1 MSDTS
6 TSIGS
11 LANLLSLYRN
21 DERIAQVANALA
33 APSARVQVA
42 GTIGSAKAL
51 VAQSVIAKHP
61 GVHVFVL
68 HNRDEAAYFLNDLEA
83 LRGKVESGKLK
94 GEKGNGMEDSL
105 FFFPASSRSPYDPD
119 GHHDPD
125 RVTRTEVLETLSSSA
140 PLGLTGGNGTSL
152 TIITYPEALVP
163 LVVDKEVMQKN
174 TLTIKRGEE
183 LPIDTLEE
191 WLYETG
197 FQRTEFVYEP
207 GRFSIRGGIVD
218 IFSYGNDRPYR
229 IELFGDTVESVRRF
243 DPQDQLTVE
252 FLKEAVI
259 VPDLVASGSPV
270 PSGSPAGDLEARSH
284 QHFFAQLPEDAV
296 VWINDMQAIGDAA
309 NNELKRLK
317 NAFAMA
323 PKAESHIAPE
333 QLLATDSALIKGLL
347 GFRKVF
353 WGNAVHHR
361 GTEGTENAMGER
373 GNAVHHRG
381 TEDTENAM
389 GDWGNTDGTS
399 NTNQQSP
406 ITYHL
411 SPITNHQPPI
421 TKTHNSVDFHLRP
434 QPSFAKDF
442 KILSGDLHNKQNAG
456 YTNII
461 ACNSVKQSERL
472 YTIFRDMEHEVD
484 FAPLV
489 LDLHEGFVDPD
500 LKLALYT
507 DHQIFER
514 YHRYRLKE
522 GFRKNAQALTL
533 KELTQLKPGDL
544 VVHIDHGIGVFSG
557 LETIDA
563 GGSKQEA
570 IRLKYR
576 DNDILYVGIHS
587 LHRVSK
593 FSGEEGGTAPAVS
606 KLGSPAWKN
615 LKEKTKK
622 KIKALAFDLIKLYA
636 QRKNNPGFAFLP
648 DTYLQHELEA
658 SFIYEDTP
666 DQEKATADVK
676 RDMEKPVPMDRL
688 ICGDVG
694 FGKTEVA
701 IRAAFKAATDGKQ
714 VAVLVPTTI
723 LALQHAKT
731 FRARMK
737 DLPVRVDYINR
748 FRTGS
753 ATKEILKELKE
764 GKIDI
769 LIGTHRLVGKDVQW
783 KDLGLLI
790 IDEEQKFGVNV
801 KDKLKALRAHVDTLT
816 LTATPIPRT
825 LQFSLMGARDLSIIS
840 TPPPNRYPVTTIL
853 QPYDEVT
860 IRGAIEYELSRGGQ
874 VYFLHDKVKNIEFI
888 ADMIRKLVPGV
899 KVGVGHGQL
908 EGHKL
913 EEVMMD
919 FIEGET
925 DVLVC
930 TTIVENGLDI
940 PNANTIIINEAQN
953 FGLSD
958 LHQMRGRVG
967 RSNKKAYCYLLAP
980 SPHLLPDLSRKR
992 LQAIEQFSDLGSGI
1006 HIAMKDLDIRG
1017 AGDLLGAEQS
1027 GFINDIGFETYHK
1040 ILEETVR
1047 ELKDEHFKE
1056 LFADAQD
1063 HALARGSRRDQSDD
1077 CIIETDLTMLIPA
1090 GYVSETAE
1098 RLALYRRLDDIKDEA
1113 ELQAFA
1119 AEVQDRFGPIP
1130 HEVNELMEAIRLRW
1144 LGQRMGLEK
1153 MILKKGDLRGTFI
1166 ADQKHAFFESDSFN
1180 AILRA
1185 VQAQP
1190 KRFKVYEK
1198 AGTLRISV
1206 AAVKNI
1212 GEAKAAMESVV
1223 GVKEVA

>member
-1 MSDTS
+1 M
-6 TSIGS
+6 
-11 LANLLSLYRN
+11 R
-21 DERIAQVANALA
+21 
-33 APSARVQVA
+33 
-42 GTIGSAKAL
+42 
-51 VAQSVIAKHP
+51 
-61 GVHVFVL
+61 
-68 HNRDEAAYFLNDLEA
+68 
-83 LRGKVESGKLK
+83 
-94 GEKGNGMEDSL
+94 
-105 FFFPASSRSPYDPD
+105 
-119 GHHDPD
+119 
-125 RVTRTEVLETLSSSA
+125 
-140 PLGLTGGNGTSL
+140 
-152 TIITYPEALVP
+152 
-163 LVVDKEVMQKN
+163 KN

-183 LPIDTLEE
+183 LPIDTLED
-191 WLYETG
+191 WLQEMG

-218 IFSYGNDRPYR
+218 IFSYGNDKPYR
-229 IELFGDTVESVRRF
+229 IELYGDSVESVRFF
-243 DPQDQLTVE
+243 DPQDQLTVQR
-252 FLKEAVI
+252 LAQAVI
-259 VPDLVASGSPV
+259 VPDLHAAGSSPDDPAATSG
-270 PSGSPAGDLEARSH
+270 
-284 QHFFAQLPEDAV
+284 QHFFAQLPEGTV
-296 VWINDMQAIGDAA
+296 VWVNELQSIGDAA
-309 NNELKRLK
+309 NAELKRLQ
-317 NAFAMA
+317 NAFTLV
-323 PKAESHIAPE
+323 PKGENAVPPE

-353 WGNAVHHR
+353 WGNA
-361 GTEGTENAMGER
+361 A
-373 GNAVHHRG
+373 HRG
-381 TEDTENAM
+381 TEDTENAIGVR
-389 GDWGNTDGTS
+389 GDTDGTS
-399 NTNQQSP
+399 NTD
-406 ITYHL
+406 
-411 SPITNHQPPI
+411 HQPPI
-421 TKTHNSVDFHLRP
+421 ASHHSPTTYHQPPTTKTHSTVDFQLKP

-461 ACNSVKQSERL
+461 ACNSAKQIERL
-472 YTIFRDMEHEVD
+472 YAIFRDLEHGAD
-484 FAPLV
+484 FTPLL
-489 LDLHEGFVDPD
+489 LDLHEGFVDPAQ
-500 LKLALYT
+500 KLALYT

-576 DNDILYVGIHS
+576 DGDILYVGIHS

-593 FSGEEGGTAPAVS
+593 FSGEEGGAAPAVS

-636 QRKNNPGFAFLP
+636 QRKSKPGFAYAP
-648 DTYLQHELEA
+648 DSYLQHELEA

-676 RDMEKPVPMDRL
+676 RDMETAMPMDRL

-723 LALQHAKT
+723 LALQHWKT
-731 FRARMK
+731 FRDRMK

-748 FRTGS
+748 FRTS
-753 ATKEILKELKE
+753 KDQRLILNDLKE

-769 LIGTHRLVGKDVQW
+769 LIGTHRLVGKDVVW

-801 KDKLKALRAHVDTLT
+801 KDKLKALRANVDTLT

-888 ADMIRKLVPGV
+888 ADMVRKLVPGV

-913 EEVMMD
+913 EQVMMD

-1040 ILEETVR
+1040 ILEEAVR

-1056 LFADAQD
+1056 LFADAQESSP
-1063 HALARGSRRDQSDD
+1063 LARGSRRDQSDD
-1077 CIIETDLTMLIPA
+1077 CQIDTDLPMMIPA
-1090 GYVSETAE
+1090 DYVQETAE
-1098 RLALYRRLDDIKDEA
+1098 RLALYRRLSDIKNEE
-1113 ELQAFA
+1113 ELQRFA
-1119 AEVQDRFGPIP
+1119 TELHDRFGPIP
-1130 HEVNELMEAIRLRW
+1130 PLVNELMEGIRLRW

-1153 MILKKGDLRGTFI
+1153 MVLKNGDLRGTFI
-1166 ADQKHAFFESDSFN
+1166 TDQQHPFFAGDGFQ
-1180 AILRA
+1180 AVLRA
-1185 VQAQP
+1185 VQANP
-1190 KRFKVYEK
+1190 KRFKVFERN
-1198 AGTLRISV
+1198 GTLRIGV
-1206 AAVKNI
+1206 AQVRSLE
-1212 GEAKAAMESVV
+1212 EAKRALEGVV
-1223 GVKEVA
+1223 G

>member
-1 MSDTS
+1 MTS
-6 TSIGS
+6 HPDL
-11 LANLLSLYRN
+11 LALYRT
-21 DERIAQVANALA
+21 DARVTRVTDALREK
-33 APSARVQVA
+33 SARVQIA
-42 GTIGSAKAL
+42 GTIGSAQAL
-51 VAQSVIAKHP
+51 IAHAVIEQR
-61 GVHVFVL
+61 GGIHVFVL
-68 HNRDEAAYFLNDLEA
+68 NDREEAAYFMNDLEA
-83 LRGKVESGKLK
+83 LREKEVREEKEVRKVK
-94 GEKGNGMEDSL
+94 EDTL
-105 FFFPASSRSPYDPD
+105 FFFPAPSRSPYDPE
-119 GHHDPD
+119 GHHDGE
-125 RVTRTEVLETLSSSA
+125 RVTRTEVLEVLMKAHGEGRTAHGANALSPGAQSPS
-140 PLGLTGGNGTSL
+140 PRTGS
-152 TIITYPEALVP
+152 TIIVTYPDALVP
-163 LVVDKEVMQKN
+163 LVIGKDEMAKN
-174 TLTIKRGEE
+174 TLTIRRNEE

-191 WLYETG
+191 WLHETG
-197 FQRTEFVYEP
+197 FTRVEFVYEP
-207 GRFSIRGGIVD
+207 GQFSVRGGIVD
-218 IFSYGNDRPYR
+218 VFGYGSDKPYR

-252 FLKEAVI
+252 RLSEAVI
-259 VPDLVASGSPV
+259 VPDLQDEDA
-270 PSGSPAGDLEARSH
+270 AR
-284 QHFFAQLPEDAV
+284 QQLFFAQLPPDSV
-296 VWINDMQAIGDAA
+296 IWLRDLQALGDAA
-309 NNELKRLK
+309 TKQLKLLTQSFERLPDK
-317 NAFAMA
+317 EKH
-323 PKAESHIAPE
+323 PKPE
-333 QLLATDSALIKGLL
+333 DLLASDTALIKGLL

-353 WGNAVHHR
+353 WGR
-361 GTEGTENAMGER
+361 SGDGELAPGGR
-373 GNAVHHRG
+373 K
-381 TEDTENAM
+381 
-389 GDWGNTDGTS
+389 TDGAHPTADD
-399 NTNQQSP
+399 TRSP
-406 ITYHL
+406 F
-411 SPITNHQPPI
+411 
-421 TKTHNSVDFHLRP
+421 TKPSEQERSTDHRAQTIVDFQHRP
-434 QPSFAKDF
+434 QPAFAKDF
-442 KILSGDLHNKQNAG
+442 KTLSGDLHNKHVAG

-461 ACNSVKQSERL
+461 ACNSPRQSERL
-472 YTIFRDMEHEVD
+472 DAIFRDMED
-484 FAPLV
+484 RPDGAAFTPL
-489 LDLHEGFVDPD
+489 LIDLHEGFVDPVAR
-500 LKLALYT
+500 LVLYT

-522 GFRKNAQALTL
+522 GFRRNAQALTL

-576 DNDILYVGIHS
+576 DGDILYVGIHS

-593 FSGEEGGTAPAVS
+593 YSGEESGKAPNIS
-606 KLGSPAWKN
+606 KLGTPAWKN
-615 LKEKTKK
+615 LKEKTKAK
-622 KIKALAFDLIKLYA
+622 VKALAFDLIKLYA
-636 QRKNNPGFAFLP
+636 QRKSKPGFAFQP
-648 DTYLQHELEA
+648 DNYLQHELEA

-666 DQEKATADVK
+666 DQLKATQDVK
-676 RDMEKPVPMDRL
+676 RDMEKPTPMDRL
-688 ICGDVG
+688 VCGDVG

-701 IRAAFKAATDGKQ
+701 IRAAFKAACDGKQ

-723 LALQHAKT
+723 LALQHYKS
-731 FRARMK
+731 FSGRMK

-748 FRTGS
+748 FRTQ
-753 ATKEILKELKE
+753 KEVTQILKDLKE

-769 LIGTHRLVGKDVQW
+769 LIGTHRLVSKDVVW

-801 KDKLKALRAHVDTLT
+801 KDKLKTLRASIDTLT

-874 VYFLHDKVKNIEFI
+874 VYFLHDKVKNIEHI

-913 EEVMMD
+913 EEVMLD
-919 FIEGET
+919 FIEGNT

-940 PNANTIIINEAQN
+940 PNANTIIVNEAQN

-958 LHQMRGRVG
+958 LHQLRGRVG

-980 SPHLLPDLSRKR
+980 SPHLLPDISRKR

-1040 ILEETVR
+1040 ILEEAVR

-1063 HALARGSRRDQSDD
+1063 HSLARGSRRDQSDD
-1077 CIIETDLTMLIPA
+1077 CIIETDLTMLIPNS
-1090 GYVSETAE
+1090 YVSETAE
-1098 RLALYRRLDDIKDEA
+1098 RLALYRRLDDIKNED
-1113 ELQAFA
+1113 ELQRFTG
-1119 AEVQDRFGPIP
+1119 EVTDRFGTMPP
-1130 HEVNELMEAIRLRW
+1130 VVNELLEGIRLRW
-1144 LGQRMGLEK
+1144 LGQQMGLEK
-1153 MILKKGDLRGTFI
+1153 MVLKKGVLIGTFI
-1166 ADQKHAFFESDSFN
+1166 ADQKHPFFESDRFN
-1180 AILRA
+1180 AVLRA
-1185 VQAQP
+1185 VQAQA
-1190 KRFKVYEK
+1190 RRYKVYEK

-1206 AAVKNI
+1206 QDVRSIQAAK
-1212 GEAKAAMESVV
+1212 EALESVV
-1223 GVKEVA
+1223 GVREVV

>member
-1 MSDTS
+1 MTNTASAPVRTAAD
-6 TSIGS
+6 
-11 LANLLSLYRN
+11 LLELYRN
-21 DERIAQVANALA
+21 DDRISRVAEGLREPA
-33 APSARVQVA
+33 ARVHIGGTLGSARALIASSITVKLG
-42 GTIGSAKAL
+42 GT
-51 VAQSVIAKHP
+51 
-61 GVHVFVL
+61 HVFVL
-68 HNRDEAAYFLNDLEA
+68 NDREEAAYFLNDLQAFSAPHSPGEGPGGRA
-83 LRGKVESGKLK
+83 L
-94 GEKGNGMEDSL
+94 
-105 FFFPASSRSPYDPD
+105 FYPAPSRSPYDPD
-119 GHHDPD
+119 GHHDAE
-125 RVTRTEVLETLSSSA
+125 RVTRTEVLEVLMKHTAA
-140 PLGLTGGNGTSL
+140 PTPPGTQAVPL
-152 TIITYPEALVP
+152 IIVTYPEALVP
-163 LVVDKEVMQKN
+163 LVVTKEVMQKN
-174 TLTIKRGEE
+174 TLAIKRSEE

-191 WLYETG
+191 WLHETG
-197 FQRTEFVYEP
+197 FSRVEFVYEP
-207 GRFSIRGGIVD
+207 GQFSIRGGIVD
-218 IFSYGNDRPYR
+218 IFSYGSDKPYR
-229 IELFGDTVESVRRF
+229 IELYGDAVESVRRF

-259 VPDLVASGSPV
+259 VPDLQEEDS
-270 PSGSPAGDLEARSH
+270 DR
-284 QHFFAQLPEDAV
+284 QQNFFAQLPDDTTL
-296 VWINDMQAIGDAA
+296 WLQDLQAIGDAA
-309 NNELKRLK
+309 NERLKRLEEAYARLDEK
-317 NAFAMA
+317 DKHAA
-323 PKAESHIAPE
+323 PAK
-333 QLLATDSALIKGLL
+333 LLATDSELVKGTL
-347 GFRKVF
+347 GFRKIF
-353 WGNAVHHR
+353 FRSDDQTIRRSEN
-361 GTEGTENAMGER
+361 EGGKR
-373 GNAVHHRG
+373 SS
-381 TEDTENAM
+381 D
-389 GDWGNTDGTS
+389 
-399 NTNQQSP
+399 
-406 ITYHL
+406 HL
-411 SPITNHQPPI
+411 IISSSDQC
-421 TKTHNSVDFHLRP
+421 VDFALKP
-434 QPSFAKDF
+434 QPAFAKDF
-442 KILSGDLHNKQNAG
+442 KILSGDLHNKRNAG
-456 YTNII
+456 YANII
-461 ACNSVKQSERL
+461 ACNSAKQSERL
-472 YTIFRDMEHEVD
+472 YAIFQDMEHEVS
-484 FAPLV
+484 FTPLM
-489 LDLHEGFVDPD
+489 LDLHEGFVDPE

-522 GFRKNAQALTL
+522 GFRRNAQALTL

-563 GGSKQEA
+563 GGSRQEA

-593 FSGEEGGTAPAVS
+593 FSGEEGGAAPNIS

-615 LKEKTKK
+615 LKEKTKAK
-622 KIKALAFDLIKLYA
+622 VKVLAFNLIQLYA
-636 QRKNNPGFAFLP
+636 QRKSKPGFAFLP

-676 RDMEKPVPMDRL
+676 RDMEKSTPMDRL
-688 ICGDVG
+688 VCGDVG

-723 LALQHAKT
+723 LALQHAKS
-731 FRARMK
+731 FRERMK
-737 DLPVRVDYINR
+737 GLPVRVDYINR
-748 FRTGS
+748 FRSS
-753 ATKEILKELKE
+753 ADQKQILKDLKE

-769 LIGTHRLVGKDVQW
+769 IIGTHRLVSKDVVY

-801 KDKLKALRAHVDTLT
+801 KDKLKTLRATVDTLT

-840 TPPPNRYPVTTIL
+840 TPPPNRYPVSTML
-853 QPYDEVT
+853 QPYDEVV

-888 ADMIRKLVPGV
+888 ADMVRKLVPGV

-919 FIEGET
+919 FIEGNT

-940 PNANTIIINEAQN
+940 PNANTIIVNEAQN

-958 LHQMRGRVG
+958 LHQLRGRVG
-967 RSNKKAYCYLLAP
+967 RSNKKAFCYLLAP

-1027 GFINDIGFETYHK
+1027 GFVNDIGFETYHK
-1040 ILEETVR
+1040 ILEEAVR

-1077 CIIETDLTMLIPA
+1077 CIIEGDIPMLIPH
-1090 GYVSETAE
+1090 GYVHETAE
-1098 RLALYRRLDDIKDEA
+1098 RLALYRRLADINNEE
-1113 ELQAFA
+1113 ELQRFA
-1119 AEVQDRFGPIP
+1119 NEITDRFGPVP
-1130 HEVNELMEAIRLRW
+1130 DEVNELMEAIRLRW
-1144 LGQRMGLEK
+1144 IGQRLGLEK
-1153 MILKKGDLRGTFI
+1153 MLIKKGDLRGTFI
-1166 ADQKHAFFESDSFN
+1166 ADQKHGFFESDTFQT
-1180 AILRA
+1180 ILRA

-1190 KRFKVYEK
+1190 KRFKVFERN
-1198 AGTLRISV
+1198 GTLRISV
-1206 AAVKNI
+1206 AEVKTVAQ
-1212 GEAKAAMESVV
+1212 AKQALEGVV
-1223 GVKEVA
+1223 GLKT

>member
-1 MSDTS
+1 MHPFPEPGAANCG
-6 TSIGS
+6 IGLS
-11 LANLLSLYRN
+11 GFHACMTNTASAPVRTAADLLELYRH
-21 DERIAQVANALA
+21 DDRITRVAEGLKEHA
-33 APSARVQVA
+33 ARVHIGGTLGSAR
-42 GTIGSAKAL
+42 AL
-51 VAQSVIAKHP
+51 IASVITEKLGGTHL
-61 GVHVFVL
+61 FVL
-68 HNRDEAAYFLNDLEA
+68 NDREEAAYFLNDLQA
-83 LRGKVESGKLK
+83 LRSNASSVDPPGRQPGDNREAQV
-94 GEKGNGMEDSL
+94 L
-105 FFFPASSRSPYDPD
+105 FYPAPSRSPYDPD
-119 GHHDPD
+119 GHHDAE
-125 RVTRTEVLETLSSSA
+125 RVTRTEVLEMLSSASPGRA
-140 PLGLTGGNGTSL
+140 GGLA
-152 TIITYPEALVP
+152 IVTYPEALVP
-163 LVVDKEVMQKN
+163 LVVTKEVMQKN
-174 TLTIKRGEE
+174 TLAIKRSEE

-191 WLYETG
+191 WLHETG
-197 FQRTEFVYEP
+197 FSRVDFVYEP
-207 GRFSIRGGIVD
+207 GQFSIRGGIVD
-218 IFSYGNDRPYR
+218 VFSYGSDKPFR

-259 VPDLVASGSPV
+259 VPDMESAGS
-270 PSGSPAGDLEARSH
+270 SSSDPAGARGGSDPAGAR
-284 QHFFAQLPEDAV
+284 QQNFFAQLPDDTTL
-296 VWINDMQAIGDAA
+296 WLQDLQAIGDAA
-309 NNELKRLK
+309 KASLKRLEEAYARLNEK
-317 NAFAMA
+317 EKQPVPAKF
-323 PKAESHIAPE
+323 
-333 QLLATDSALIKGLL
+333 LATDSELVKATL

-353 WGNAVHHR
+353 FRSDDQKIRKSEN
-361 GTEGTENAMGER
+361 EGGKR
-373 GNAVHHRG
+373 SS
-381 TEDTENAM
+381 D
-389 GDWGNTDGTS
+389 
-399 NTNQQSP
+399 
-406 ITYHL
+406 HL
-411 SPITNHQPPI
+411 IIPSSDQCVGFAL
-421 TKTHNSVDFHLRP
+421 KP

-442 KILSGDLHNKQNAG
+442 KILSGDLHNKRNAG

-461 ACNSVKQSERL
+461 ACNSAKQSERL
-472 YTIFRDMEHEVD
+472 YAIFQDMEHEVS
-484 FAPLV
+484 FTPLM
-489 LDLHEGFVDPD
+489 LDLHEGFVDPE
-500 LKLALYT
+500 LRLALYT

-522 GFRKNAQALTL
+522 GFRRNAQALTL

-576 DNDILYVGIHS
+576 DNDILYVSIHS

-593 FSGEEGGTAPAVS
+593 YSGEEGGAAPNIS

-615 LKEKTKK
+615 LKEKTKAK
-622 KIKALAFDLIKLYA
+622 VKALAFDLIKLYA
-636 QRKNNPGFAFLP
+636 QRKDKPGHAFAP
-648 DTYLQHELEA
+648 DTYLQAELEA

-666 DQEKATADVK
+666 DQEKATLDVK

-688 ICGDVG
+688 VCGDVG

-723 LALQHAKT
+723 LALQHYKT
-731 FRARMK
+731 FRDRMK

-748 FRTGS
+748 FRS
-753 ATKEILKELKE
+753 SKEQRQTLKDLQD

-769 LIGTHRLVGKDVQW
+769 LVGTHRLVGKDVQW

-801 KDKLKALRAHVDTLT
+801 KDKLKALRATVDTLT

-840 TPPPNRYPVTTIL
+840 TPPPNRYPITTIL

-908 EGHKL
+908 EGKQL
-913 EEVMMD
+913 EQVMMD

-967 RSNKKAYCYLLAP
+967 RTNKKAYCYLLAP

-1040 ILEETVR
+1040 ILEEAVR
-1047 ELKDEHFKE
+1047 ELKNEHFKD
-1056 LFADAQD
+1056 LFDDAQEGS

-1077 CIIETDLTMLIPA
+1077 CIIEGDLPMLIPND
-1090 GYVSETAE
+1090 YVQETAE
-1098 RLALYRRLDDIKDEA
+1098 RLALYRRLADINNEE
-1113 ELQAFA
+1113 ELQRFA
-1119 AEVQDRFGPIP
+1119 AEVTDRFGPIP

-1144 LGQRMGLEK
+1144 LGQQMGLEK
-1153 MILKKGDLRGTFI
+1153 MLIKKGDMRGTFI
-1166 ADQKHAFFESDSFN
+1166 ADQEHPFFSSDKFQHL
-1180 AILRA
+1180 LRA
-1185 VQAQP
+1185 MQTHP
-1190 KRFKVYEK
+1190 DRYKMFERK
-1198 AGTLRISV
+1198 GTLRISIANV
-1206 AAVKNI
+1206 KTIAQAKKAVE
-1212 GEAKAAMESVV
+1212 GML
-1223 GVKEVA
+1223 G